1 MWLPMADDTVLVNV
15 DGHRLKLSNLEKV
28 LYPETG
34 FTKGEVIDYYTRV
47 CPVLLPHLAGRPV
60 TLRRF
65 PDGVQGESFY
75 EKDVSRHAPGWVRTA
90 RLPTPGSRKNAAD
103 AGFVIVEDRA
113 SLVWLANLAALEL
126 HVPQWTVR
134 PRGGRGAPDLLVFDL
149 DPGEPA
155 TVVDCC
161 RVAERIRDVLAE
173 DDLPAYPKTSGSKGL
188 QVYVPVRVSAA
199 ERTSEYARAVA
210 ERLAAETPD
219 QVVATMT
226 KARRT
231 GKVLVDW
238 SQNNP
243 AKTTVAPY
251 SLRARPRPTV
261 STPLRWSEVQRCRHP
276 QDLLFTAADVL
287 GRVER
292 HGDLMAG
299 LGAEHHRLP
308 AARRRAGP
316 R

>member
-1 MWLPMADDTVLVNV
+1 MWLPMADDVLVNV
-15 DGHRLKLSNLEKV
+15 DGHRLKLSNLDKV

-34 FTKGEVIDYYTRV
+34 FTKGEGIDDYVRV
-47 CPVLLPHLAGRPV
+47 SPVLLPHLADRPV

-65 PDGVQGESFY
+65 PDGVEGESFY
-75 EKDVSRHAPGWVRTA
+75 EKDVSRHAPRWVRIA

-103 AGFVIVEDRA
+103 AGFVIVDNRA

-134 PRGGRGAPDLLVFDL
+134 PRGGQGVPDLLVFDL

-173 DDLPAYPKTSGSKGL
+173 DDLPAFAKTSGSKGL
-188 QVYVPVRVSAA
+188 QVYVPVRVTAA
-199 ERTSEYARAVA
+199 GRTSEYARAVA

-219 QVVATMT
+219 RVVATMT
-226 KARRT
+226 RARRT
-231 GKVLVDW
+231 GKVLIDW

-251 SLRARPRPTV
+251 SLRARPDATV
-261 STPLRWSEVQRCRHP
+261 STPLSWEEVD
-276 QDLLFTAADVL
+276 DLRAGADPGAYRFRTDDVL
-287 GRVER
+287 DRVER
-292 HGDLMAG
+292 YGDLFTVDERGRAP
-299 LGAEHHRLP
+299 LP
-308 AARRRAGP
+308 EV
-316 R
+316 

>member
-1 MWLPMADDTVLVNV
+1 MADDVLVDV
-15 DGHRLKLSNLEKV
+15 DGHRLKLSNLDKV

-34 FTKGEVIDYYTRV
+34 FTKGEVIDYYVRV
-47 CPVLLPHLAGRPV
+47 SPVLLPHLAGRPV

-65 PDGVQGESFY
+65 PDGVEGESFY
-75 EKDVSRHAPGWVRTA
+75 EKNVPRHAPNWVRTA
-90 RLPTPGSRKNAAD
+90 RLPTPGSRRNAAYAD
-103 AGFVIVEDRA
+103 FVVVDGRA

-134 PRGGRGAPDLLVFDL
+134 PRGGQGVPDLLVFDL

-161 RVAERIRDVLAE
+161 RVAERIREVLAE
-173 DDLPAYPKTSGSKGL
+173 DGLPAWVKTSGSKGL
-188 QVYVPVRVSAA
+188 QVYVPVRVSAPG
-199 ERTSEYARAVA
+199 RTSEYARAVA
-210 ERLAAETPD
+210 ERLAGETPER
-219 QVVATMT
+219 VVATMT

-231 GKVLVDW
+231 GKVLIDW

-276 QDLLFTAADVL
+276 QDLLFTADNVL
-287 GRVER
+287 ARVDTD
-292 HGDLMAG
+292 GDLMAG
-299 LGAEHHRLP
+299 LREERHRLP
-308 AARRRAGP
+308 VRRRAGA